1 MNLASVS
8 IRRPVFAT
16 MLIAAF
22 MVFGLISYKKVG
34 VNLFPNVEF
43 PFVVVTVTYPGTDPG
58 TMERDVADKIEES
71 VNSLGGI
78 RSLKSFNLESVTQ
91 VLIEFE
97 LEIKA
102 DQAIQDV
109 RDKVSRIQKDLP
121 VGADPPVIEKFD
133 PNSAPI
139 MAVALSGEMPIRKLT
154 HLADKVVKERLQRIN
169 GVGSVEI
176 IGGRDREIQVYID
189 PDKLNG
195 LNLTVQDIAQT
206 IAGQNLEIPAGTFKS
221 GSRELT
227 VKTKGQLIS
236 ADDVA
241 NIVLPASSAGSGAG
255 ETRAQPT
262 VRIGDVARVVD
273 GVKEARSTSM
283 LDGKLAVS
291 LNVKKQSGSNT
302 VAVAEAVEREMETM
316 RPILARDN
324 AQITLAMDTSGYIKR
339 SIDDVG
345 VDLILGAALTVA
357 VIFLFLINGRATLI
371 SAIALPTSVISTFAF
386 VYWMN
391 FTFNNMT
398 MLALSLAIG
407 VLVDDAI
414 VVMENIH
421 RHLEMG
427 KSSMVAAEDATSEI
441 FLAVVSMT
449 STILAVFVPVA
460 IMKGIVGRF
469 FLQFGLTVSF
479 AVAMSLLV
487 SFTLTPMMS
496 SRLLTSHN
504 ADNWL
509 SRAVDSSMGWLERI
523 YGRII
528 HWALSHRPITLTI
541 AVVTL
546 IGSFVLVSRTPKEFF
561 PKEDRA
567 QFVVT
572 VELPTGTALEATN
585 GFVQAIAADLRSYA
599 YGVTHTLAT
608 VGGGAQGQINKGTI
622 QVTMTRSTARRFSQ
636 EQVMRWV
643 RERYANM
650 RPALVTVAEV
660 GMVGGG
666 NTQPIQLSIRGR
678 DLDELANTATV
689 IQTELK
695 KIKGFV
701 DVDISYRGG
710 KPEVALQVDRERAAA
725 LGVPVAS
732 IALAIRSLMAG
743 DPVSELKD
751 GSDAYDII
759 VQLPEN
765 DRNRVES
772 LSSLKVRSTSGQLVD
787 LANVVKVTRDTGPT
801 LIEHSARQRQV
812 MVLAN
817 LEGLPMGEAQKI
829 VDKIVKDK
837 VPQHLES
844 AYEGMG
850 RIMVESFGY
859 MGEALVLAIIL
870 VYMILAAQF
879 NSFIQPITIMV
890 SLPLS
895 VVGAFGALGMLNMTL
910 SIFSMIGIIML
921 MGLVTKNAILIV
933 DFANQARER
942 GMEMHEALVQAGKLR
957 LRPILMTTVSLLLGM
972 LPVALALGEGGEAR
986 APMAVCVMGG
996 MIASTMLTLVI
1007 VPVIYT
1013 LFDAMGNSRLVGF
1026 LGRKIFVADN
1036 RSSDDVTSKKISE
1049 PTPDEIHNI
1058 PGVAKN
1064 IVG

>member
-1 MNLASVS
+1 MNLANVS

-34 VNLFPNVEF
+34 VDLLPNVEF
-43 PFVVVTVTYPGTDPG
+43 PFVIITVTYPGTDPG

-78 RSLKSFNLESVTQ
+78 RNLKSFNLESVTQ
-91 VLIEFE
+91 VFIEFE

-109 RDKVSRIQKDLP
+109 RDKVSRILKDLP
-121 VGADPPVIEKFD
+121 AGADPPVIEKFD
-133 PNSAPI
+133 PGSAPI
-139 MAVALSGEMPIRKLT
+139 MAVALSGNLPIRRLT
-154 HLADKVVKERLQRIN
+154 YLADKVVKERLQRVN

-195 LNLTVQDIAQT
+195 LNLTVQDVAQT
-206 IAGQNLEIPAGTFKS
+206 IAGQNLEIPAGTFKT
-221 GSRELT
+221 GSREFT
-227 VKTKGQLIS
+227 VKTKGQLVS

-241 NIVLPASSAGSGAG
+241 NIVLPAMAALAGSSSADAQ
-255 ETRAQPT
+255 AQPT
-262 VRIGDVARVVD
+262 VRIRDVARVVD
-273 GVKEARSTSM
+273 GAKEARSASM
-283 LDGKLAVS
+283 LDGKVAVS
-291 LNVKKQSGSNT
+291 LDVRKQTGSNA
-302 VAVAEAVEREMETM
+302 VAVAEAVQREMEAL
-316 RPILARDN
+316 RPVLARDQ
-324 AQITLAMDTSGYIKR
+324 AQLTLAMDTSGYIKR
-339 SIDDVG
+339 SIEDVG

-357 VIFLFLINGRATLI
+357 VIYLFLINGRATLI
-371 SAIALPTSVISTFAF
+371 SAIALPTSVVSTFAF
-386 VYWMN
+386 VYWMG

-427 KSSMVAAEDATSEI
+427 KGSMQAAEDATSEI

-460 IMKGIVGRF
+460 IMKGIIGRF

-496 SRLLTSHN
+496 SRLLTAHE
-504 ADNWL
+504 ADNRL
-509 SRAVDSSMGWLERI
+509 SRAVDASMGWLERT
-523 YGRII
+523 YGAVIR
-528 HWALSHRPITLTI
+528 WALLRRF
-541 AVVTL
+541 VTL
-546 IGSFVLVSRTPKEFF
+546 FFAALTLAGAIVLVIRMPKEFF

-567 QFVVT
+567 QFNVS
-572 VELPTGTALEATN
+572 VELPTGTTLEATN
-585 GFVQAIAADLRSYA
+585 GFVQSIAEDLRKNA
-599 YGVTHTLAT
+599 YGVSHTLAT
-608 VGGGAQGQINKGTI
+608 VGGGAQGQVNKGLI
-622 QVTMTRSTARRFSQ
+622 QVTMTRSTERKFSQ
-636 EQVMRWV
+636 EKVIKWV
-643 RERYANM
+643 RARFAHLS
-650 RPALVTVAEV
+650 PALVTVSEV

-678 DLDELANTATV
+678 DLDELAKVADSV
-689 IQTELK
+689 KQELT

-743 DPVSELKD
+743 DAVSELKD
-751 GSDAYDII
+751 GADAYDII
-759 VQLPEN
+759 VQLPLS

-787 LANVVKVTRDTGPT
+787 LANVVKVTRTTGPT

-817 LEGLPMGEAQKI
+817 LEDLPQGEAQKI
-829 VDKIVKDK
+829 VDKIVKEK
-837 VPQHLES
+837 VPQHLET

-850 RIMVESFGY
+850 KVMIESFGY
-859 MGEALVLAIIL
+859 MIEALALAVVL

-895 VVGAFGALGMLNMTL
+895 IVGAFGALSLMHMTL
-910 SIFSMIGIIML
+910 SIYAMIGLIML

-942 GMEMHEALVQAGKLR
+942 GMQMLDALVQAGSLR

-996 MIASTMLTLVI
+996 MIASTLLTLVV
-1007 VPVIYT
+1007 VPVVYT
-1013 LFDAMGNSRLVGF
+1013 LFDALGNSRLVGF
-1026 LGRKIFVADN
+1026 LGRKIFVADTQ
-1036 RSSDDVTSKKISE
+1036 SKSDATTKE
-1049 PTPDEIHNI
+1049 AETNAIHNV
-1058 PGVAKN
+1058 PSVADN
-1064 IVG
+1064 SVA

>member
-1 MNLASVS
+1 
-8 IRRPVFAT
+8 
-16 MLIAAF
+16 
-22 MVFGLISYKKVG
+22 
-34 VNLFPNVEF
+34 
-43 PFVVVTVTYPGTDPG
+43 
-58 TMERDVADKIEES
+58 
-71 VNSLGGI
+71 
-78 RSLKSFNLESVTQ
+78 
-91 VLIEFE
+91 
-97 LEIKA
+97 
-102 DQAIQDV
+102 
-109 RDKVSRIQKDLP
+109 
-121 VGADPPVIEKFD
+121 
-133 PNSAPI
+133 
-139 MAVALSGEMPIRKLT
+139 MAVALSGDLPIRRLT
-154 HLADKVVKERLQRIN
+154 YLADKVVKERLQRIN

-189 PDKLNG
+189 PEKLNG
-195 LNLTVQDIAQT
+195 LNLSVQDVAQT
-206 IAGQNLEIPAGTFKS
+206 IAAQNLEIPAGTFKTGTS
-221 GSRELT
+221 ELT
-227 VKTKGQLIS
+227 VKTKGQLVS

-241 NIVLPASSAGSGAG
+241 NIVLPTLAAAPGSNPSDLH
-255 ETRAQPT
+255 AQPT
-262 VRIGDVARVVD
+262 VRISDVARVLD

-316 RPILARDN
+316 KPILARDN
-324 AQITLAMDTSGYIKR
+324 AQLTLAMDTSGYIKR
-339 SIDDVG
+339 SIEDVG
-345 VDLILGAALTVA
+345 IDLILGAGLTVA

-427 KSSMVAAEDATSEI
+427 KPALKAAEEATSEI

-469 FLQFGLTVSF
+469 FMQFGLTVSF

-496 SRLLTSHN
+496 SRLLTAHN

-509 SRAVDSSMGWLERI
+509 SRAVDASMGWLERV
-523 YGRII
+523 YGTVIR
-528 HWALSHRPITLTI
+528 WALAHRPTTLTV

-546 IGSFVLVSRTPKEFF
+546 VASFVMVARMPKEFF

-567 QFVVT
+567 QFNVA
-572 VELPTGTALEATN
+572 VELPTGTTLEASN
-585 GFVQAIAADLRSYA
+585 GFVQAIAEDLRKNA

-608 VGGGAQGQINKGTI
+608 VGGGAQGQVNKGTI
-622 QVTMTRSTARRFSQ
+622 QVTMTKSTSRRFSQ
-636 EQVMRWV
+636 DQVMKWI
-643 RERYANM
+643 RERYVDM
-650 RPALVTVAEV
+650 RPALVTVSEI
-660 GMVGGG
+660 GMFGSG

-678 DLDELANTATV
+678 DLDELATTATT
-689 IQTELK
+689 IQNELK

-710 KPEVALQVDRERAAA
+710 KPEVALQIDRERAAA

-759 VQLPEN
+759 VQLPQN
-765 DRNRVES
+765 DRRRVES
-772 LSSLKVRSTSGQLVD
+772 LSALKVRSTSGQLVD
-787 LANVVKVTRDTGPT
+787 LANVVKVSRTTGPT
-801 LIEHSARQRQV
+801 LIEHSSRQRQV

-817 LEGLPMGEAQKI
+817 LDGLPMGEAQK
-829 VDKIVKDK
+829 VVNRIVKEK
-837 VPQHLES
+837 VPNHLET

-859 MGEALVLAIIL
+859 MGEALVLAVIL

-895 VVGAFGALGMLNMTL
+895 VIGAFGGLYMLNMTL
-910 SIFSMIGIIML
+910 SMYSMIGIIML

-933 DFANQARER
+933 DFANQAREK
-942 GMEMHEALVQAGKLR
+942 GMAMKEALVQAGSLR

-1007 VPVIYT
+1007 VPVVYT
-1013 LFDAMGNSRLVGF
+1013 IFDAMGNSRFVGF
-1026 LGRKIFVADN
+1026 LGRKIFVAN
-1036 RSSDDVTSKKISE
+1036 NQSTDDVTSKKLSE
-1049 PTPDEIHNI
+1049 PTSDEIHNI

>member
-1 MNLASVS
+1 MNLANVS

-22 MVFGLISYKKVG
+22 MVFGLLSYKKIG
-34 VNLFPNVEF
+34 VDLFPNVEF
-43 PFVVVTVTYPGTDPG
+43 PFVVVTVTYPGTDPE

-78 RSLKSFNLESVTQ
+78 RSLKSYNLESVTQ

-97 LEIKA
+97 LDVKA
-102 DQAIQDV
+102 DLAIQDV

-121 VGADPPVIEKFD
+121 DGADPPVIEKFD

-139 MAVALSGEMPIRKLT
+139 MAVALSGNLPIRKLT
-154 HLADKVVKERLQRIN
+154 YIADKVVKERLQRVN

-176 IGGRDREIQVYID
+176 LGGREREIQVFID
-189 PDKLNG
+189 PDRLNG
-195 LNLTVQDIAQT
+195 LGLTVQDVAQT
-206 IAGQNLEIPAGTFKS
+206 IAGQNLEVPAGTFKA
-221 GSRELT
+221 GTREFT
-227 VKTKGQLIS
+227 VKTKGQLQS
-236 ADDVA
+236 AEEVA
-241 NIVLPASSAGSGAG
+241 NIILPTMVDPSAG
-255 ETRAQPT
+255 TAQPT
-262 VRIGDVARVVD
+262 VRISDVARVVD
-273 GVKEARSTSM
+273 GVEEARSTSM
-283 LDGKLAVS
+283 LDGRQAVS
-291 LNVKKQSGSNT
+291 LNIKKQSGANT
-302 VAVAEAVEREMETM
+302 VAVAEAIEKEMVALKPLLERDKAELTV
-316 RPILARDN
+316 
-324 AQITLAMDTSGYIKR
+324 AMDTSGYIKR
-339 SIDDVG
+339 SIEDVG

-357 VIFLFLINGRATLI
+357 VIYLFLINGRATLI
-371 SAIALPTSVISTFAF
+371 SAIALPTSVVSTFAF
-386 VYWMN
+386 IYWMN

-427 KSSMVAAEDATSEI
+427 KGSMEAASDATNEI

-496 SRLLTSHN
+496 SRLLTAHN

-509 SRAVDSSMGWLERI
+509 SRAVDNFMSWLERI
-523 YGRII
+523 YGAII
-528 HWALSHRPITLTI
+528 RWALAHRVITLTA
-541 AVVTL
+541 AVLTL
-546 IGSFVLVSRTPKEFF
+546 IASMVLVARVPKEFF
-561 PKEDRA
+561 PKEDKA
-567 QFVVT
+567 QFNVG
-572 VELPTGTALEATN
+572 VELPTGTTLEATN
-585 GFVQAIAADLRSYA
+585 GFVQAIAEDLRKNA
-599 YGVTHTLAT
+599 YGVRHTLAT
-608 VGGGAQGQINKGTI
+608 VGGGAQGQVNKGEI
-622 QVTMTRSTARRFSQ
+622 QVTMTRSTARKYSQ
-636 EQVMRWV
+636 DDVMKWV
-643 RERYANM
+643 RERYAHAQ
-650 RPALVTVAEV
+650 PALVTVAEV

-678 DLDELANTATV
+678 DLAELAKVATTV
-689 IQTELK
+689 QTELK

-710 KPEVALQVDRERAAA
+710 KPEVGLQVDRERAAA
-725 LGVPVAS
+725 LGVPVAT
-732 IALAIRSLMAG
+732 IATAIRALLAA
-743 DPVSELKD
+743 DAVSELKD
-751 GSDAYDII
+751 GADAYDII

-765 DRNRVES
+765 ERGRIES

-787 LANVVKVTRDTGPT
+787 LANVVKVTRSTGPT

-817 LEGLPMGEAQKI
+817 LEDLPMGAAQEI
-829 VDKIVKDK
+829 VNRVIKEK
-837 VPQHLES
+837 VPKHLETE
-844 AYEGMG
+844 YEGMG
-850 RIMVESFGY
+850 RIMIESFQY
-859 MGEALVLAIIL
+859 MVEALVLAVIL

-895 VVGAFGALGMLNMTL
+895 VVGAFGALGMLNMNL
-910 SIFSMIGIIML
+910 SVFSMIGIIML

-933 DFANQARER
+933 DFANQARES
-942 GMEMHEALVQAGKLR
+942 GMKMHEALVQAGTLR
-957 LRPILMTTVSLLLGM
+957 LRPIIMTTISLLLGM

-996 MIASTMLTLVI
+996 MVASTVLTLVI
-1007 VPVIYT
+1007 VPVVYT
-1013 LFDAMGNSRLVGF
+1013 LFEAMSHSRLVGF
-1026 LGRKIFVADN
+1026 LGRKIFVAN
-1036 RSSDDVTSKKISE
+1036 VKNGNGGTSATNQ
-1049 PTPDEIHNI
+1049 PLQNHT
-1058 PGVAKN
+1058 A
-1064 IVG
+1064 